1 MRSVLVDTGAWIALL
16 SRADQHAGAAAERY
30 RVLSAE
36 GARLVTTNYVVDET
50 ATRLRYGAGLD
61 AALGY
66 RRMLDESVKARR
78 LRIAWVDET
87 VEREAW
93 RLLEQY
99 RDVLKPVLSGAKVVS
114 TDFKGRLLRTIMAS
128 STGVSNLL
136 SRKAHTLTLC
146 MSCDR

>member
-1 MRSVLVDTGAWIALL
+1 MRSVVVDTGAWIALL

-36 GARLVTTNYVVDET
+36 GARLVTTNDVVDET

-61 AALGY
+61 AALAY
-66 RRMLDESVKARR
+66 RRMLDDTVKTRR

-87 VEREAW
+87 IEREAW

-99 RDVLKPVLSGAKVVS
+99 RDVTLSLTDATTAVAARRARIGEIFGFDRDFEALGLVVLPGSP
-114 TDFKGRLLRTIMAS
+114 
-128 STGVSNLL
+128 
-136 SRKAHTLTLC
+136 RK
-146 MSCDR
+146 